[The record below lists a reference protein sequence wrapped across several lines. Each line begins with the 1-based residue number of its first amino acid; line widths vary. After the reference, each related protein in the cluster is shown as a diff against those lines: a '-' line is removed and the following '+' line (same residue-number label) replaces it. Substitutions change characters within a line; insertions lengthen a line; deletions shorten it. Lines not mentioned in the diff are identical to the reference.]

1 MMNKWRIQK
10 HKHYKMFSKPEI
22 NKHPKLP
29 NIDVLNQQFPNQK
42 TYRLERKEGGGA
54 GDYGTQL
61 RAYGFCFVCQWCVCV
76 CVCVCVCDFKVI
88 WEQPGG
94 TSND

>member
-61 RAYGFCFVCQWCVCV
+61 RAYGFCFVCQ
-76 CVCVCVCDFKVI
+76 FPIYMQTMK
-88 WEQPGG
+88 G
-94 TSND
+94 TGRQI